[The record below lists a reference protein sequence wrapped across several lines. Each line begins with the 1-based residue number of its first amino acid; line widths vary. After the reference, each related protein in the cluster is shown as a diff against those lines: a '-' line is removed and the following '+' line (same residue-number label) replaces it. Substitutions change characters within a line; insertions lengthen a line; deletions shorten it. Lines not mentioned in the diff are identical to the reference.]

1 MKIIIMAGGSGTRLW
16 PLSRKQKPK
25 QFQRLLGNHTM
36 LQESVLRL
44 LDDFDINDIFIS
56 TNKQYLEEIKSQLP
70 ELKESNIILEP
81 ERRDTAPSIG
91 LSSVLASDNNDES
104 LAFLTSDHYI
114 QRKTEFRTLLKV
126 SDKFLKDYPEYIV
139 TLGITPTAPET
150 GYGYIKSD
158 ITNKLGSYLSNNV
171 YSVKAFVEKPDL
183 ETAERYIQDES
194 YLWNSGMFIV
204 KRGTIL
210 KQFKTNLPETYKV
223 LDTIDK
229 SKGKP
234 NLLNT
239 IESEYPKVEKI
250 SIDYAIMEKM
260 DKIAVIPANIGWSD
274 IGSWSALKD
283 ILVEQNSQQE
293 HHYIGEGEYLDL
305 GSENVLIHSDQKKL
319 ISTIGVS
326 NLIIVDTKDA
336 LLVCSKEKSQN
347 VKKMVELLESKNLT
361 DKL

>member
-1 MKIIIMAGGSGTRLW
+1 MAGGSGTRLW

-70 ELKESNIILEP
+70 ELKEGNIILEP
-81 ERRDTAPSIG
+81 DRRDTAPSIG
-91 LSSVLASDNNDES
+91 LSSILASNDNNEP

-126 SDKFLKDYPEYIV
+126 ADKFLKDYPDYIV
-139 TLGITPTAPET
+139 TLGITPTSPET

-158 ITNKLGSYLSNNV
+158 VTNKLSSYLNNDV
-171 YSVKAFVEKPDL
+171 YAVKAFVEKPDL

-204 KRGTIL
+204 TRGNIL
-210 KQFKTNLPETYKV
+210 NQFKLNLPKTYEI
-223 LDTIDK
+223 LEIIDK
-229 SKGKP
+229 AKSKD
-234 NLLNT
+234 NLINV
-239 IESEYPKVEKI
+239 IEKEYPKVERI
-250 SIDYAIMEKM
+250 SIDYGIMEKM
-260 DKIAVIPANIGWSD
+260 NKIAIIPANIGWSD

-293 HHYIGEGEYLDL
+293 HHYIGDGEYLDL
-305 GSENVLIHSDQKKL
+305 GSSNVLIHSDQKKL

-326 NLIIVDTKDA
+326 DLIIVDTKDA

>member
-25 QFQRLLGNHTM
+25 QFQKLLGNNTM

-44 LDDFDINDIFIS
+44 LDEFDIDDIFIS
-56 TNKQYLEEIKSQLP
+56 TNKQYLDEIKNQLP

-81 ERRDTAPSIG
+81 DRRDTAPSIG
-91 LSSVLASDNNDES
+91 LSAILASDDDNES

-114 QRKTEFRTLLKV
+114 QRKTEFRNLLKV
-126 SDKFLKDYPEYIV
+126 SDQFLGKNPDYIV
-139 TLGITPTAPET
+139 TLGITPTSPET

-158 ITNKLGSYLSNNV
+158 ITNKLSSYPDNSV
-171 YSVKAFVEKPDL
+171 YSVKAFVEKPNL

-204 KRGTIL
+204 TRGNIL
-210 KQFKTNLPETYKV
+210 NQFKLNLPDTYKV
-223 LDTIDK
+223 LDKINK
-229 SKGKP
+229 SK
-234 NLLNT
+234 NT
-239 IESEYPKVEKI
+239 LEMEETIRSEYPKVEKI
-250 SIDYAIMEKM
+250 SIDYGIMEKM
-260 DKIAVIPANIGWSD
+260 QSIAVIPANIGWSD
-274 IGSWSALKD
+274 IGSWAALKD
-283 ILVEQNSQQE
+283 ILVEQNSQLE
-293 HHYIGEGEYLDL
+293 YHYIGEGEYLDL
-305 GSENVLIHSDQKKL
+305 GSESVLIHSDQKKL

-326 NLIIVDTKDA
+326 NLIIVDTKDV